1 MDYPDALDYL
11 KSVQEKGAKLTIE
24 NIQNIISNLPFSL
37 DHIKFIQVAGTN
49 GKGST
54 SHFIT
59 SILQHAGY
67 QVGLFTSPHL
77 QDIKER
83 ITINKEWI
91 SAQTFAD
98 CLGKIREISE
108 KLLRQ
113 GRIEDIPTFFEHL
126 FLTALYYFHQSR
138 TEFTVLEVGLG
149 GRLDATSTLVPQ
161 VAVITNISKDHTKTL
176 GRRLKDIALEKAGI
190 IKPGIPVVCGC
201 GTRTMANR
209 VIREVADT
217 KNTPYHNVFDQ
228 NNFLQID
235 NKTMPYK
242 CTYTTANDRYHFNVN
257 LPGFHQAQNAAT
269 AIKTVEILRQNGFDI
284 PKNAIATGI
293 SKNFVPGRIEVIK
306 QTPEII
312 LDSSH
317 NVESILALKQYLEQ
331 QNKRGMTLVFG
342 VLRDKNFRQMIQML
356 LPFTDRIILTE
367 PISNRAYPAEK
378 LKKYFVNKQTMIIK
392 SLSDALESARQINR
406 EILITGSFYMVG
418 EIRNLILGG
427 I

>member
-1 MDYPDALDYL
+1 M
-11 KSVQEKGAKLTIE
+11 I
-24 NIQNIISNLPFSL
+24 
-37 DHIKFIQVAGTN
+37 
-49 GKGST
+49 
-54 SHFIT
+54 
-59 SILQHAGY
+59 
-67 QVGLFTSPHL
+67 
-77 QDIKER
+77 
-83 ITINKEWI
+83 
-91 SAQTFAD
+91 
-98 CLGKIREISE
+98 
-108 KLLRQ
+108 
-113 GRIEDIPTFFEHL
+113 
-126 FLTALYYFHQSR
+126 
-138 TEFTVLEVGLG
+138 
-149 GRLDATSTLVPQ
+149 
-161 VAVITNISKDHTKTL
+161 
-176 GRRLKDIALEKAGI
+176 
-190 IKPGIPVVCGC
+190 GC
-201 GTRTMANR
+201 
-209 VIREVADT
+209 
-217 KNTPYHNVFDQ
+217 
-228 NNFLQID
+228 
-235 NKTMPYK
+235 
-242 CTYTTANDRYHFNVN
+242 DRYHFNVN